1 MSSSFSF
8 FKDLKFLSYRS
19 FTCLVIQRYIICDC
33 CEGHCLPN
41 SFFSPF
47 NNCIKAGYWFFKL
60 VFYPA
65 TLLKMF
71 ISYQISLKNIWTH
84 KHMLLYNLW
93 IAILWLPLFQFIS
106 YFFSMPC
113 IPDLSKS
120 FNIICWIL
128 SKSFSI
134 ACNFFPWCVY
144 MVDYIHAFFGGGVK
158 TVFLM

>member
-47 NNCIKAGYWFFKL
+47 IICIKAGYWFFKL

-93 IAILWLPLFQFIS
+93 IAILLLPLFQFIS
-106 YFFSMPC
+106 YFFFYALYPWSLQVFQYNML
-113 IPDLSKS
+113 DFVKVL
-120 FNIICWIL
+120 
-128 SKSFSI
+128 
-134 ACNFFPWCVY
+134 FFFFLFKDVFIY
-144 MVDYIHAFFGGGVK
+144 FTYIMS
-158 TVFLM
+158 TL